1 MKNEINNNPEKTEA
15 PLKKGAAF
23 QKIAHFAKYHNG
35 FVIGLV
41 LALLGATA
49 IFAADPEAREAVL
62 GKEIVTESGVDNSA
76 LLAAL
81 LDDFDFGMTVENVTE
96 DDGNYYIDYSFN
108 TYQIQDNVWQI
119 APRHSL
125 MKIDKL
131 SLAGG
136 DLGLY
141 LQKQLSEIVQ
151 NELAYLKEVQT
162 AEREKGPTRMVK
174 TTEYTGLIG
183 LVLDAKNAVLPGY
196 DPVVKPAPVELAQD
210 DEPPLLPETEP
221 TEENKE
227 SESQPEKTDT
237 GGNPPA
243 AGGGSGAGGSAN
255 NQPSSGNATTTEEAA
270 VPAPE
275 PSETSETLEPSGT
288 EPVDS
293 EPSQPSESPETHET
307 PESSETSESE
317 PVDPEPAPEPEPEIE
332 SSPTP

>member
-1 MKNEINNNPEKTEA
+1 MSSETIKN
-15 PLKKGAAF
+15 
-23 QKIAHFAKYHNG
+23 KITHFVKYHNG
-35 FVIGLV
+35 FVVGLM
-41 LALLGATA
+41 LALFGGAA
-49 IFAADPEAREAVL
+49 IFAASPQAREAVL
-62 GKEIVTESGVDNSA
+62 GEEIVTESGVDNSA

-183 LVLDAKNAVLPGY
+183 LVLDVKNAVLPGY

-210 DEPPLLPETEP
+210 AESPEEIVDEPAGNGG
-221 TEENKE
+221 ENDN
-227 SESQPEKTDT
+227 SSLIT
-237 GGNPPA
+237 G
-243 AGGGSGAGGSAN
+243 SN
-255 NQPSSGNATTTEEAA
+255 NQPSGHRRQSAGGGRRFRQR
-270 VPAPE
+270 
-275 PSETSETLEPSGT
+275 LW
-288 EPVDS
+288 
-293 EPSQPSESPETHET
+293 Q
-307 PESSETSESE
+307 
-317 PVDPEPAPEPEPEIE
+317 
-332 SSPTP
+332 